1 MATNTPI
8 SQAFLF
14 QRTIEHLYSNITY
27 DVQFFIMEVDYE
39 SFDPATS
46 DHPNVKY
53 KMGIS
58 PEGIIKFTLSETLAD
73 WNTKGE
79 LIFRYVID
87 GSIDTINKQS
97 NTTQNNQIRQLQ
109 NDGSDVLYVRIIPN
123 EKQMVTLASQGV
135 DITDWKLEY
144 TFAINRIEDID
155 SPVGLEGVATN
166 AANKVK
172 KLFLEDYKYQKL
184 KTSNILYSSYMPSK
198 GEAPNSRS
206 NGLKETGLI
215 LKDVITFA
223 GIGDSLPKDTDIDS
237 WDIGANK
244 TFYTSSAEDMASDD
258 LKYIL
263 DMHSSIIKTPIKF
276 NVGELKSTLKNPT
289 EENTDV
295 YDFCIL
301 ENKRISTTNGLDVIN
316 TKQPMYLG
324 GLTLIPMHK
333 YFEKAGKTASEPGSL
348 QTEHF
353 FITDD
358 LPDANSSANI
368 QPNRAPLNSGK
379 PNKTDSKLAGY
390 VEILKYTFT
399 DIPPDINSA
408 LFKNT
413 PVHSTDMSTGTF
425 KLDLLANR
433 VETARRFI
441 AQKYIN
447 NLYKESH
454 GTTGNEEDYF
464 LINLNKTKSL
474 FNMNPTYSLYGDS
487 SSSAIRQTAGLQK
500 LLKLG
505 VFLNTGINFRINGL
519 TSRKTG
525 VFIGIDKLNG
535 ADPDSSLDNRL
546 LGQYFVIA
554 VSHVFEGTA
563 YYNDITA
570 IKIHN
575 FIPIPKYAGNL

>member
-1 MATNTPI
+1 MATNTPT
-8 SQAFLF
+8 SQVFSF

-53 KMGIS
+53 KIGIS
-58 PEGIIKFTLSETLAD
+58 PESIIKFTLTESLAD

-79 LIFRYVID
+79 LIFRYLID
-87 GSIDTINKQS
+87 GAIDTINKQS
-97 NTTQNNQIRQLQ
+97 NTTPNNKIRQLQ
-109 NDGSDVLYVRIIPN
+109 NDGSDILYVRIIPN

-144 TFAINRIEDID
+144 TFAINKIEDID
-155 SPVGLEGVATN
+155 SPVGLEGIATN

-172 KLFLEDYKYQKL
+172 KLYLEDYKYQKL
-184 KTSNILYSSYMPSK
+184 KTSNILYSSYMPSA
-198 GEAPNSRS
+198 GESPNSRPD
-206 NGLKETGLI
+206 GLKETGLI
-215 LKDVITFA
+215 LKDILTFA
-223 GIGDSLPKDTDIDS
+223 GIGDALPATTDIVN

-244 TFYTSSAEDMASDD
+244 TFYTSSSEDMASDD

-263 DMHSSIIKTPIKF
+263 DLHSSVVKTSISF
-276 NVGELKSTLKNPT
+276 NEGELKSTLKNSKA
-289 EENTDV
+289 EKTDI
-295 YDFCIL
+295 YDFCIMQ
-301 ENKRISTTNGLDVIN
+301 NVRMPNTNGLDVIN

-324 GLTLIPMHK
+324 GLSLIPMYK
-333 YFEKAGKTASEPGSL
+333 YFENAGKTASAPGSL

-358 LPDANSSANI
+358 LPDIKSATNV

-379 PNKTDSKLAGY
+379 PNKTDIKLAGY
-390 VEILKYTFT
+390 SEILKYTFT
-399 DIPPDINSA
+399 DIPQDINSG
-408 LFKNT
+408 LFKST
-413 PVHSTDMSTGTF
+413 PVHSVDMSSGTF
-425 KLDLLANR
+425 KLELLANR

-441 AQKYIN
+441 AQKYII

-454 GTTGNEEDYF
+454 GITGNEEDYF
-464 LINLNKTKSL
+464 LINLDKTKSL
-474 FNMNPTYSLYGDS
+474 FNMNPVTSLYGDS
-487 SSSAIRQTAGLQK
+487 SSSAIRQTAGIQK

-505 VFLNTGINFRINGL
+505 IFLNTGINFRINGL
-519 TSRKTG
+519 SSRKTG
-525 VFIGIDKLNG
+525 VFIGIDKING

-546 LGQYFVIA
+546 LGQYFIIDVAHI
-554 VSHVFEGTA
+554 FEGTS

-575 FIPIPKYAGNL
+575 FFPIPKYAGNL